1 MKKCPRFHT
10 CDVPKCPL
18 DEDIDL
24 RVKLSEDP
32 KCTLPKSKRMKLGKD
47 LPMKGMTKR
56 EFVGWNKWQS
66 ISSKSKA
73 ETLKNLSAGREKLGI
88 VQGVQK

>member
-24 RVKLSEDP
+24 RVKLPEDP

-47 LPMKGMTKR
+47 LPMRGMTKR
-56 EFVGWNKWQS
+56 EFAGWRRWEEGMVSRKFKEQTVRVLDLGQ
-66 ISSKSKA
+66 KA
-73 ETLKNLSAGREKLGI
+73 FLSEF
-88 VQGVQK
+88 